1 MTKSNTRKHSPDFKA
16 RVAIEAIKGE
26 KTLSELAG
34 KYKVHPSVIQ
44 RWKKELIEKSSQ
56 VFATGSNKQNDKQ
69 AEVAQLYKKIGQL
82 TVERDFLEQAS
93 NLI

>member
-16 RVAIEAIKGE
+16 RVAIEALKGE

-56 VFATGSNKQNDKQ
+56 VFATRSNKQNDKQ

>member
-1 MTKSNTRKHSPDFKA
+1 M
-16 RVAIEAIKGE
+16 
-26 KTLSELAG
+26 AG

-44 RWKKELIEKSSQ
+44 RWKKELIEKYSQ
-56 VFATGSNKQNDKQ
+56 VFAIGSNKQNDKQ

-93 NLI
+93 HLI